1 MHSQTLGA
9 LARGLLLCGLALAAL
24 ALPASAAGRNGDAS
38 LRRVSPGSGR
48 ASIARG
54 PTVYGALQSLE
65 RSGGPSAETY
75 GEDASTYTAALSAL
89 KKLTGTRRAELASVI
104 VNVQQIAAAGQFI
117 PSRLPALF
125 LTLQNNV
132 QWWSHEPLP
141 AADQHVSFPGSRLVW
156 EYYPGQGIEIQWL
169 ATFGEA
175 NGYYDNGH
183 EDTQLREVLEEAIP
197 LATQRAGGIA
207 WEYFFHFDGGSPPWT
222 SGLSQGTALQA
233 LSRAYSRLHEAAF
246 LTAAKQALGIFQTP
260 PPVGVRVARPAGTL
274 YAEYTYAP
282 SDRILN
288 GFIQAL
294 NGLYE
299 YAKLTGDPLG
309 LQLFEA
315 GDAQARAIVPSYDTG
330 YWSKYDQ
337 YTESNLN
344 YHELLAEFLQN
355 LCQRTSQGE
364 PIAPPSTTPPA
375 SPTPTPTGGSSGT
388 TPTGGSP
395 TPTPTGGSS
404 GPSGTS
410 TSTAGGT
417 ATASRAAA
425 AIGSGRSPAL
435 AVASATTATP
445 TVPPTPIPGDAIYCT
460 TAQRFTADLH
470 TPPAIALLTRKLPE
484 GVRGGVAL
492 SLSKIATVS
501 LTIRQ
506 GGRVVWSNSALV
518 EHGDPRLLWVTP
530 RKPGTYSVSVTA
542 VDLAGNTASTSG
554 TIALGAPAKAPVHA
568 KASPHRLAL
577 PIHR

>member
-1 MHSQTLGA
+1 MRSQMPRA
-9 LARGLLLCGLALAAL
+9 LLRGLLLCGLALGLGGLTGTGLGAL
-24 ALPASAAGRNGDAS
+24 AIASVGRS
-38 LRRVSPGSGR
+38 
-48 ASIARG
+48 SIGRG
-54 PTVYGALQSLE
+54 PTVYGALQSLHD
-65 RSGGPSAETY
+65 SGELTAETY
-75 GEDASTYTAALSAL
+75 GEDSSTYTAALSAL
-89 KKLTGTRRAELASVI
+89 KKLSGTRHAELASVI
-104 VNVQQIAAAGQFI
+104 ANVQQIAAAGQFI

-125 LTLQNNV
+125 LTLESNI

-141 AADQHVSFPGSRLVW
+141 AADQHVSVPGSHLVW

-175 NGYYDNGH
+175 NGYYDEGH
-183 EDTQLREVLEEAIP
+183 ENTQLRELLEEAIP

-233 LSRAYSRLHEAAF
+233 LSRAYSRLHEPAF

-260 PPVGVRVARPAGTL
+260 PPAGVRVARPAGTL

-282 SDRILN
+282 TDRILN

-315 GDAQARAIVPSYDTG
+315 GDAEARAIVPSYDTG
-330 YWSKYDQ
+330 AWSKYDQ

-344 YHELLAEFLQN
+344 YHELLTEFLQS

-364 PIAPPSTTPPA
+364 PIAPPPTTPPA
-375 SPTPTPTGGSSGT
+375 STTP

-395 TPTPTGGSS
+395 TPAATGGSPSPS
-404 GPSGTS
+404 GTGTS
-410 TSTAGGT
+410 TSGTGTTAGGT
-417 ATASRAAA
+417 ATPSATATPSGTATPGATASRAAVA
-425 AIGSGRSPAL
+425 NGGGGSPAL
-435 AVASATTATP
+435 AVSSAATATP
-445 TVPPTPIPGDAIYCT
+445 TVAPTPIPGDAIYCT

-506 GGRVVWSNSALV
+506 GGRVVWSNRALV

-530 RKPGTYSVSVTA
+530 RKPGAYSVSITA
-542 VDLAGNTASTSG
+542 VDLAGNTTSTSG
-554 TIALGAPAKAPVHA
+554 TIVLGAPAK
-568 KASPHRLAL
+568 R
-577 PIHR
+577 R